1 MQIEQSRKGDVVTLL
16 LSGDCTVA
24 AARELREALGAAL
37 GRQGPVVLDI
47 SGVGAADLT
56 FIQLL
61 LAADA
66 FAHSQGGS
74 LTLAGPL
81 PDDLARVITLCGAH
95 RRQEFRALLVRS
107 GLVVAD

>member
-1 MQIEQSRKGDVVTLL
+1 MQIEQSRKGDTVTLL

-37 GRQGPVVLDI
+37 GREGPVVLDV
-47 SGVGAADLT
+47 SGVGAADIT

-66 FAHSQGGS
+66 FLHANGGR

-81 PDDLARVITLCGAH
+81 PDDLVKVITLCGAH
-95 RRQEFRALLVRS
+95 RRQEFRTLLVRS
-107 GLVVAD
+107 GLAVEG